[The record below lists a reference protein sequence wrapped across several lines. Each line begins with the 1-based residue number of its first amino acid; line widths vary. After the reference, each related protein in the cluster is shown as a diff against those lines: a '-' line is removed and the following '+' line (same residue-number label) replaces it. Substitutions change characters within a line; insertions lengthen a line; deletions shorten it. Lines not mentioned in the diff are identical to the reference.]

1 MLGQAPVPSR
11 RRPRRPG
18 TIHKENGLLG
28 VANHGVVSQF
38 AGGRKPFSSVSFSWA
53 PEQMGW
59 AYFPAYWA
67 YITVQLVFIRPDPTV
82 RSQ

>member
-1 MLGQAPVPSR
+1 MHGR
-11 RRPRRPG
+11 
-18 TIHKENGLLG
+18 
-28 VANHGVVSQF
+28 GVVDSCTQLSIVSSVWLTMALSQF